1 MLSAFMC
8 THFGYF
14 NRAERLCCDLE
25 SLLLFPQILVYKADT
40 QVRDHKDEWRSTSVL
55 NQSVTLPTECF
66 LHPVETDNTHP
77 AMAPVCVWYMKAFV
91 TLGGVLSVCFTVTLH
106 ERCSER
112 VAIGASLLLSS
123 APPLHLLRLCRISL
137 LFFPF
142 FSLPYIHHSSVFPS
156 FYESPFLFLSPSL
169 AFLHST
175 LHLSLWPSVC
185 LSLAIFFPPLP
196 LSIFFTSHTQTATL
210 NLPVGVL
217 ASAVQSGSLVGDWDK
232 SWRVTTGVER
242 EGMSECEGRR

>member
-55 NQSVTLPTECF
+55 NQSVTLPTECS

-123 APPLHLLRLCRISL
+123 APPLRLLRLCRISL

-142 FSLPYIHHSSVFPS
+142 
-156 FYESPFLFLSPSL
+156 SPFPTFITP
-169 AFLHST
+169 
-175 LHLSLWPSVC
+175 V
-185 LSLAIFFPPLP
+185 FFPHSMNPLSCFSPLP
-196 LSIFFTSHTQTATL
+196 LLSSIQPFIFLSDPPSAFPSPSFSLLSPFRFF
-210 NLPVGVL
+210 LPPTHK
-217 ASAVQSGSLVGDWDK
+217 QPH
-232 SWRVTTGVER
+232 
-242 EGMSECEGRR
+242 

>member
-8 THFGYF
+8 SHFGYF
-14 NRAERLCCDLE
+14 NHAGRLCSDLE

-40 QVRDHKDEWRSTSVL
+40 QVRDHKDERRSTSVL

-106 ERCSER
+106 ERCSES

-123 APPLHLLRLCRISL
+123 APPRIRYASVAL
-137 LFFPF
+137 PCFFSHSVRFPTFITPVFFPHSINPL
-142 FSLPYIHHSSVFPS
+142 FSFS
-156 FYESPFLFLSPSL
+156 
-169 AFLHST
+169 
-175 LHLSLWPSVC
+175 
-185 LSLAIFFPPLP
+185 PLP
-196 LSIFFTSHTQTATL
+196 LLSSKQPVIFLSDPPSAFPSPSFFPL
-210 NLPVGVL
+210 SPFRFLPPTHK
-217 ASAVQSGSLVGDWDK
+217 QPH
-232 SWRVTTGVER
+232 
-242 EGMSECEGRR
+242 